1 MDWTNEQNDSDINT
15 KAEYESLI
23 KAAKEDKIATYSN
36 EITALEKK
44 TKSLQTENKDLTT
57 EIETLKFNSY
67 EALKKAGQRYNGQ
80 LEASKIEITK
90 LQKK

>member
-1 MDWTNEQNDSDINT
+1 MKYYCNEIFM
-15 KAEYESLI
+15 
-23 KAAKEDKIATYSN
+23 KIFLYFSATYSN

-44 TKSLQTENKDLTT
+44 TKSLQTENKGLTT

-67 EALKKAGQRYNGQ
+67 ESLKKTGQRYNVQ
-80 LEASKIEITK
+80 LEASKIGITK